1 MGTRATA
8 WGCSEGC
15 PQRLPAAATQGLRG
29 GKRAVNFL
37 PRALTFLR
45 ASRAAG
51 CGRGCLSPSRDL
63 SLLNSSVHVF
73 TQSAP
78 RNRKNTTDSCYHI
91 YSFAR
96 SPESQHT
103 SNSIT
108 PTLLSS
114 FTPPLIHYLSIH
126 STNHHVISTSLPST
140 LLGRKW

>member
-8 WGCSEGC
+8 WGCSGGC

-29 GKRAVNFL
+29 GNRAVNFL

-78 RNRKNTTDSCYHI
+78 RTGK
-91 YSFAR
+91 
-96 SPESQHT
+96 
-103 SNSIT
+103 
-108 PTLLSS
+108 
-114 FTPPLIHYLSIH
+114 TPPTPAITFTHLPGPQSPSTPVIQSPRRFCLHLLLRSSHYLSIH